1 MQENTFITCKDL
13 SIGYPERASATTLVK
28 SGLTLKALKGE
39 MVALIGGN
47 GVGKSTLL
55 KTIAGFQ
62 PPLSGEVHIHQRPS
76 TEYGPAEL
84 ATELSFVSTEMV
96 RVANLTVGELVGL
109 GRYPYTNWFGQ
120 LGERD
125 KAIVEKA
132 IWQVGL
138 SGYEERRVSR
148 ISDGE
153 RQRAMIAR
161 ALAQDTPIMVLD
173 EPTAF
178 LDISNKYEIVSIL
191 HSLAVEQGKCILF
204 STHDLNTAL
213 AIADRIWLMLEDKV
227 VEGIPEEMI
236 FHGYFESL
244 FPNNSHL
251 FFDRS
256 KGYFRIRNDIKG
268 KVNLFATGS
277 ELQLAA
283 KAMERLGFEVI
294 IQSSVPSCEENFQV
308 FPSSDLPTSHLTGS
322 HNDQSMELDV
332 VQVMNGWRVSVGGIR
347 KEPDSLEELCRV
359 VKQLILPQES

>member
-1 MQENTFITCKDL
+1 MQENTFIACTDL

-28 SGLTLKALKGE
+28 SGLTLRALKGE

-62 PPLSGEVHIHQRPS
+62 PPLSGEVFIHQRPS
-76 TEYGPAEL
+76 SDYGPAEL

-96 RVANLTVGELVGL
+96 RVANLTVRELVGL

-120 LGERD
+120 LGEND
-125 KAIVEKA
+125 KEIIERAIR
-132 IWQVGL
+132 QVGL
-138 SGYEERRVSR
+138 SGYEDRRVSR

-191 HSLAVEQGKCILF
+191 HRLAVEQGKCILF

-236 FHGYFESL
+236 FNGYFESL
-244 FPNNSHL
+244 FPKNSHL
-251 FFDRS
+251 LFDRV
-256 KGYFRIRNDIKG
+256 KGDFRIRNDVKG
-268 KVNLFATGS
+268 KVNLTASGS
-277 ELQLAA
+277 DLQLAA

-294 IQSSVPSCEENFQV
+294 IQSAAPLSEENLQV
-308 FPSSDLPTSHLTGS
+308 FPSSDRPTSSLTGNT
-322 HNDQSMELDV
+322 NDQALELEV
-332 VQVMNGWRVSVGGIR
+332 FQVMNGWHVRFGGIR
-347 KEPDSLEELCRV
+347 KEPVSLEELCRE
-359 VKQLILPQES
+359 VKQFILPQES